1 MDPHQMQLGIVGEH
15 TITRFENLLL
25 GRESGSCCGTPL
37 AGIGLAGG
45 DESGQAASWLAL
57 SAVPNTAHAVR
68 LRALARI
75 WRRRLPTVR
84 SSPARKVIETIFN
97 FAMFRNTVRTEGFD
111 RRGPGE

>member
-37 AGIGLAGG
+37 AGSAWQVATNPGRPRRGWRSL
-45 DESGQAASWLAL
+45 L
-57 SAVPNTAHAVR
+57 SPNTAHAVC

-97 FAMFRNTVRTEGFD
+97 
-111 RRGPGE
+111 